1 MKAPAPPRL
10 EERRAAQFADELRAR
25 AGAWLPS
32 WAADDGQRDFG
43 RALLQIAARFS
54 SEVAERLDRV
64 PEKMR
69 RGFLDWLG
77 VRGKAARPARM
88 PVVFKLADAARNPVV
103 APPLVQLQASAG
115 DANVVFETETDVRLI
130 PGRLQVVVGVD
141 GAEDAFYLPPPGLS
155 DLQPLDPL
163 PAQWQ
168 LKSFA
173 AAGATTMQLDPEA
186 GVAPDMIIEAGG
198 QQYRITKVDKEIV
211 TVDPP
216 LSGELPA
223 LTPVRKVT
231 AFAAFDGITRD
242 RQEHALYLGHTELL
256 DIEAAATIG
265 VVGAQSLRTGVKW
278 QYWGKVGS
286 KDDVDWQTLMP
297 LPEDE
302 QKQSDAVLLSKSK
315 GAVVPREIEGKNSR
329 WIRAVVKNLAAD
341 QEPFHPAGLSIRVNA
356 QLCSSET
363 IPCPDDK
370 TESPAAEA
378 LANTAPLV
386 LDSAFFP
393 LGREP
398 RQFDAFYLGSKEA
411 FSKKGAEVALCF
423 QMADPTFEA
432 LVCTRSGAYAHQVL
446 AGVARDGH
454 LHLLG
459 FDDAT
464 GLLSRYDNRGP
475 VRPPSPVVG
484 GAIVAG
490 PPVSLDPD
498 CHPAVWSVDTTFFS
512 NFFAAVSSG
521 DTVWIWCRVGVLPA
535 ISGWREFGVVG
546 PVNDSTQTVAAL
558 VHLDDGAAGVLF
570 AVRDGKLFHRDI
582 NNPNATWLETKDGFG
597 NLIGLQTIAPV
608 NVQNGGIG
616 PGTLAEGLVGVDSTN
631 TLYSVTFSS
640 VTIVGSVTPLLNGID
655 ATVAPAAVRRSDHRL
670 VVVAVDDTQTKLQDF
685 LSNPH
690 LLTMQATDHVDLDGS
705 TIGDLIDVN
714 SVAGELTFAL
724 SLRTDPQSTALA
736 RWTPFDP
743 PLPNV
748 LFTTAIPSSSGG
760 AAGAPTLLPKHVIVP
775 AASSRVLV
783 ATFDPNL
790 RQTLHVPLEAALI
803 ATASADQLALN
814 DIVAIPT
821 SATYVLETVTAAGI
835 TRGSET
841 LYEFGVNSI
850 NGPVFVYRAS
860 SMTTT
865 FTSTVTTLSKLT
877 LPAADVT
884 TGQGTLLFIPNEV
897 PTPALHSV
905 TNFNSGT
912 HEAIIF
918 PPLDPGNP
926 VGSMLDYQ
934 IPETSGAR
942 LVPLLH
948 LTPATGNWPVSL
960 LDSTF
965 LIFPAGD
972 PSHQHGIAF
981 TVNNGQPVLVALGQH
996 WTLNPPPYFGPG
1008 AKLLVDGTVGDWNA
1022 QLGDTSTN
1030 PALSWEYSNGT
1041 GWWKLD
1047 PVQDGTANLKQSG
1060 PVRFTVPDDL
1070 RPSDWVGR
1078 TNFWIRARLTG
1089 GDYGQEKITATSTT
1103 SGNTTTQTIER
1114 SSEGIR
1120 APNVLSLQIAYR
1132 LCDGVLPLFVL
1143 AEDSG
1148 STRDQSDANRTRGAV
1163 VEAFVPLAMAMG
1175 RLSGAGV
1182 TIDIPDDCPPPC
1194 RCPDEHDTGTLATA
1208 AGTTSTPPAAPV
1220 DTGRALFIGLNA
1232 TPSGVPVNVLLLVD
1246 KEAPH
1251 GPFAPMKIDALAAD
1265 RFVPVVA
1272 KDTTRALGES
1282 GLLSMDLAVPPT
1294 PREMFGFENLTWLR
1308 LTPAAGGSMT
1318 DWKPSIRGA
1327 YLNAVWASAAET
1339 LTRELLGSSEGAPNL
1354 TVRLQRPPVLGGSL
1368 ELRVREP
1375 LGDEEREALRK
1386 DDPNRVV
1393 ADASLPGDWVLW
1405 NQVVDPGDKDDKARV
1420 YALDESIGE
1429 IRFGDG
1435 QHGMIPPIGRD
1446 SIVAFSYRRTEIGG
1460 TEASDV
1466 PGNAIAARTA
1476 LNLVSPVES
1485 VEGVFAADQ
1494 AAGGAPP
1501 ESDDRVVR
1509 FAAARLRHRSR
1520 AVTAS
1525 DFEDLA
1531 LESSPDI
1538 VQARCFVRP
1547 GHVRLVVVIR
1557 GEKPLPNAS
1566 QVRELK
1572 RLLLDAAPASLS
1584 APDALLITGPN
1595 IRRLRVIIVL
1605 RVASLDH
1612 AGEVSGAV
1620 QQRISNLFDTAAGGA
1635 DSDGWPLG
1643 ATPSENDV
1651 ALALLVT
1658 PHLESI
1664 GDVRLREILPDK
1676 SERPWTGAAKRD
1688 DLVTLDDDGVRLSFE
1703 TVEVFA

>member
-1 MKAPAPPRL
+1 VKAPPPPRL
-10 EERRAAQFADELRAR
+10 EERRAAQFADELLGRAR
-25 AGAWLPS
+25 AWIPS

-88 PVVFKLADAARNPVV
+88 PVVFKLADAARTPVA

-173 AAGATTMQLDPEA
+173 AAGATTLQLDPEA
-186 GVAPDMIIEAGG
+186 GLVVDMIIEAAS

-223 LTPVRKVT
+223 LTPVRKIT

-242 RQEHALYLGHTELL
+242 RQEHALYLGDTELL

-265 VVGAQSLRTGVKW
+265 VVGAQGLRSGVKW
-278 QYWGKVGS
+278 QYWGKVDPE
-286 KDDVDWQTLMP
+286 DDVDWQTLTI
-297 LPEDE
+297 LPED
-302 QKQSDAVLLSKSK
+302 QQAQADAVLLSKK
-315 GAVVPREIEGKNSR
+315 RGAVVPLDIDGKNSR

-341 QEPFHPAGLSIRVNA
+341 QEPFRPAELGIRVNA
-356 QLCSSET
+356 QLCGSKT
-363 IPCPDDK
+363 IPCPDDN
-370 TESPAAEA
+370 TESPASEA

-386 LDSAFFP
+386 LNSAFLP

-398 RQFDAFYLGSKEA
+398 RQFDAFYLGSKEV
-411 FSKKGAEVALCF
+411 FSKNGAEVALCF
-423 QMADPTFEA
+423 KMADPTFEA
-432 LVCTRSGAYAHQVL
+432 LVCTRTGAYAHQVL

-459 FDDAT
+459 FDDTT
-464 GLLSRYDNRGP
+464 GVLSRYDNRGP

-484 GAIVAG
+484 GGIVAG

-498 CHPAVWSVDTTFFS
+498 CHPAVWSVDQPLFS

-521 DTVWIWCRVGVLPA
+521 DKVWIWCREGVLPA
-535 ISGWREFGVVG
+535 ISGWSEFGVVQ
-546 PVNDSTQTVAAL
+546 PVNDSTEKVAAL
-558 VHLDDGAAGVLF
+558 VHLDDGAAGFLF
-570 AVRDGKLFHRDI
+570 AVRDGTLFHRDI
-582 NNPNATWLETKDGFG
+582 NNPNATWLETKDTAG
-597 NLIGLQTIAPV
+597 NAIQLQTIAPV
-608 NVQNGGIG
+608 NVQNVGIG

-631 TLYSVTFSS
+631 TLFSFTFSPAIAG
-640 VTIVGSVTPLLNGID
+640 TRTLLLNNID
-655 ATVAPAAVRRSDHRL
+655 PTVAPAAVRRSDHCL
-670 VVVAVDDTQTKLQDF
+670 VVVAVDDTQTKLQGF
-685 LSNPH
+685 LSNASQ
-690 LLTMQATDHVDLDGS
+690 LTMQSTDHVDLYGG

-714 SVAGELTFAL
+714 SVAGELTFVL
-724 SLRTDPQSTALA
+724 SLQTDPQSTALA

-743 PLPNV
+743 SLPDT
-748 LFTTAIPSSSGG
+748 LFTAAIPASSGG
-760 AAGAPTLLPKHVIVP
+760 AAGAPTLLPKHLIIP
-775 AASSRVLV
+775 AVSSRVLV
-783 ATFDPNL
+783 ATFDPTL
-790 RQTLHVPLEAALI
+790 LLTLHVPIEAALI
-803 ATASADQLALN
+803 AAVPADQLALN
-814 DIVAIPT
+814 DSVAIPT
-821 SATYVLETVTAAGI
+821 SLTHYALETVTAAGI

-841 LYEFGVNSI
+841 LYEFNVNSI

-860 SMTTT
+860 SVTTT
-865 FTSTVTTLSKLT
+865 FTASVTTLSKLT
-877 LPAADVT
+877 LPTTDVT
-884 TGQGTLLFIPNEV
+884 TGTGTILFLPNEL
-897 PTPALHSV
+897 PTAALHTV

-912 HEAIIF
+912 HEAIIS
-918 PPLDPGNP
+918 PPLGPGNP
-926 VGSMLDYQ
+926 LTTIDYQ
-934 IPETSGAR
+934 VPETSGAR
-942 LVPLLH
+942 LVPLLR
-948 LTPATGNWPVSL
+948 LTAATGNWPASL
-960 LDSTF
+960 LASTF
-965 LIFPAGD
+965 LIFPAGN
-972 PSHQHGIAF
+972 PSHQHGTAF
-981 TVNNGQPVLVALGQH
+981 IINNGQPVLVALGKH
-996 WTLNPPPYFGPG
+996 WTASPPPYLGPG
-1008 AKLLVDGTVGDWNA
+1008 AELLVDGTVGDWIA
-1022 QLGDTSTN
+1022 QLGDTSSN
-1030 PALSWEYSNGT
+1030 PDLSWEYGNGT

-1047 PVQDGTANLKQSG
+1047 PLQDETANLKQSG
-1060 PVRFTVPDDL
+1060 AVRFTVPDDL
-1070 RPSDWVGR
+1070 RPSDWAGR

-1089 GDYGQEKITATSTT
+1089 GDYGQEKVTATSTT
-1103 SGNTTTQTIER
+1103 SGNTTTQTIAR
-1114 SSEGIR
+1114 STEGIR

-1163 VEAFVPLAMAMG
+1163 VEAFVPLATALG

-1182 TIDIPDDCPPPC
+1182 TIDIADDCPPPC
-1194 RCPDEHDTGTLATA
+1194 QCPGEYATEAFVPATGTTATA
-1208 AGTTSTPPAAPV
+1208 PAPPL
-1220 DTGRALFIGLNA
+1220 DTGRALFIGLDA
-1232 TPSGVPVNVLLLVD
+1232 TPSGAPVNVLLLVD
-1246 KEAPH
+1246 KEAQH
-1251 GPFAPMKIDALAAD
+1251 DQFAPMKVDALAAD
-1265 RFVPVVA
+1265 RLVPAVA
-1272 KDTTRALGES
+1272 NDTTRALGES

-1318 DWKPSIRGA
+1318 DWKPAIRGA

-1339 LTRELLGSSEGAPNL
+1339 LTRELLGSSDGAPNL
-1354 TVRLQRPPVLGGSL
+1354 TVRVQRPPVLGGSL

-1405 NQVVDPGDKDDKARV
+1405 EQVVDPGDEDDKARV

-1429 IRFGDG
+1429 VRFGDG

-1485 VEGVFAADQ
+1485 VEAVFAADQ

-1509 FAAARLRHRSR
+1509 FGAARLRHRSR
-1520 AVTAS
+1520 AITAS

-1538 VQARCFVRP
+1538 VQARCFARP
-1547 GHVRLVVVIR
+1547 GYVRLVVVMR
-1557 GEKPLPNAS
+1557 GENPLPNAA

-1584 APDALLITGPN
+1584 APDALRVTGPN
-1595 IRRLRVIIVL
+1595 IRRLRVIVEL
-1605 RVASLDH
+1605 RVATLDH
-1612 AGEVSGAV
+1612 AGEVSGVV
-1620 QQRISNLFDTAAGGA
+1620 QQRISNFFDTAAGGG
-1635 DSDGWPLG
+1635 DGDGWPLG

-1651 ALALLVT
+1651 AYALLGT

-1664 GDVRLREILPDK
+1664 GDVTLSEILPDK
-1676 SERPWTGAAKRD
+1676 SQRPWTGAAKRD
-1688 DLVTLDDDGVRLSFE
+1688 DLVVLDDDGVRLSFQI
-1703 TVEVFA
+1703 VEVIP